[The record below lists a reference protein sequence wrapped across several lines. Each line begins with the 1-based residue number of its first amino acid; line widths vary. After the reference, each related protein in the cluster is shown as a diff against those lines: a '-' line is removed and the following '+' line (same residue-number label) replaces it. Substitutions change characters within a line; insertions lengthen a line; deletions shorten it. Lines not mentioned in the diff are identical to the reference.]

1 MLTSPA
7 LGKQEEDPMIS
18 KPTTGLK
25 QSDSITKNLKNG
37 ARYSTSAGQPMTKS
51 KSGVKKA
58 NERLA
63 KERALKAEY
72 IPEGS
77 LLPSGI
83 KDIDELK
90 KIRESQKNKKT
101 QPRPNPIKFEGKE
114 GIFEVFND
122 NV

>member
-18 KPTTGLK
+18 KPTTRLK

-37 ARYSTSAGQPMTKS
+37 ACYSTSAGQPMTKS

-90 KIRESQKNKKT
+90 MIRESQKNKKT

-114 GIFEVFND
+114 GTF
-122 NV
+122 